1 MNNEMSNTPPERQ
14 RLLRIALRCNG
25 IFSLVSGA
33 LLVILNREIVHLLGL
48 AEGNSLAP
56 IGISLLVFAGLLFM
70 GARKSN
76 LNVAYARVVVL
87 MDLAWVLGS
96 YILVFLAPFSSPGK
110 WIVAI
115 VAEFVLAFAIA
126 QWLGIRRIA
135 KNGQYA

>member
-1 MNNEMSNTPPERQ
+1 MNNQMSNAPPERQ
-14 RLLRIALRCNG
+14 RLLRIALRCNA
-25 IFSLVSGA
+25 IFSMVSG
-33 LLVILNREIVHLLGL
+33 LLLIILNRSIVHLLGL
-48 AEGNSLAP
+48 AEQNSLVS
-56 IGISLLVFAGLLFM
+56 IGISLLVFGGVLFL

-76 LNVAYARVVVL
+76 LNVTQARVVVV

-110 WIVAI
+110 WLVAI

-135 KNGQYA
+135 KSGQYA